1 MSFYIY
7 TGALEEKTSI
17 WKMVDVDVFLGLTHQ
32 CHDLLAF
39 FSEAPTPRVGTL
51 FFSQNYPN
59 VIVLDCVLGFV

>member
-32 CHDLLAF
+32 CQDLLGF

-51 FFSQNYPN
+51 FFSPKLPQR
-59 VIVLDCVLGFV
+59 DCA